1 MIQSTGRL
9 CLRNTC
15 IPAVHNQER
24 ATSMYSCLEIFTDQY
39 SFRTILARFWNIFQV
54 PQTSQQNYTFS
65 WISFLTFSTLNTLL
79 EGVYLPFSV
88 ERCPKVYLKNKPS
101 CNIGLVS
108 KLHASGYRILV
119 NTLLCIN
126 AVHHTFWYYTV
137 FLLSLVCRSR
147 TWISLKA
154 FHSW

>member
-9 CLRNTC
+9 CLRKSC

-24 ATSMYSCLEIFTDQY
+24 ATSMYSRHEIFTDQY
-39 SFRTILARFWNIFQV
+39 SFRTILVRIWNIFQV
-54 PQTSQQNYTFS
+54 PQPSQQNYTFS
-65 WISFLTFSTLNTLL
+65 LMSFFIFSTSNTLL
-79 EGVYLPFSV
+79 EGVYLPFSE
-88 ERCPKVYLKNKPS
+88 ERCPKVYLKKKPS

-108 KLHASGYRILV
+108 KVHASGYGILV
-119 NTLLCIN
+119 DTLLCIN

>member
-24 ATSMYSCLEIFTDQY
+24 ATSMYSCHEIFTDQY
-39 SFRTILARFWNIFQV
+39 SFGAILAWFWNIFQV

-88 ERCPKVYLKNKPS
+88 ERCPKVYLK
-101 CNIGLVS
+101 
-108 KLHASGYRILV
+108 LHASGYGILV
-119 NTLLCIN
+119 DTLLCIN
-126 AVHHTFWYYTV
+126 AVHHTFWYYAV